1 MSPTSP
7 RGSPPD
13 VGVLLPAAGKGER
26 AGDGAPKQFRCI
38 AGVPMLLR
46 AIRPFA
52 SHPRVR
58 EIVVALPEAH
68 ASAPPEWLAAV
79 VGHRLRVVAGGAT
92 RAASVRNALQAL
104 DPDCTV
110 VLVHDAARPFVSA
123 AEIDAVIAAAE
134 QGTGALAAV
143 PVSDTLKRSDDGCHV
158 AATPSRAGLYRALT
172 PQGFPRAL
180 LAAAYEA
187 AGDLAE
193 VTDDAALV
201 EAAGGRVVLVPGRTT
216 NIKVTTPD
224 DFVLAEAL
232 ARP

>member
-7 RGSPPD
+7 HGSPPD

-26 AGDGAPKQFRCI
+26 AGDGAPKQFRRI

-58 EIVVALPEAH
+58 QVVVALPAKD
-68 ASAPPEWLAAV
+68 ASAPPDWLAAV
-79 VGHRLRVVAGGAT
+79 VGDRLRVVAGGAT
-92 RAASVRNALQAL
+92 RAASVRRALDAL
-104 DPDCTV
+104 DPACAL

-134 QGTGALAAV
+134 QGTGALVAV
-143 PVSDTLKRSDDGCHV
+143 PVSDTLKRSDDGRHV
-158 AATPSRAGLYRALT
+158 LATPSRAGLYRALT
-172 PQGFPRAL
+172 PQGFPRAM
-180 LAAAYEA
+180 LAAAYA
-187 AGDLAE
+187 TAGDAPDA
-193 VTDDAALV
+193 TDDAGVV
-201 EAAGGRVVLVPGRTT
+201 EAAGGKIVLVPGRTT

-224 DFVLAEAL
+224 DFALAEAL

>member
-26 AGDGAPKQFRCI
+26 AGDGAPKQFRRI

-58 EIVVALPEAH
+58 EIVVALPEEH

-79 VGHRLRVVAGGAT
+79 MGDRLRVVAGGAT
-92 RAASVRNALQAL
+92 RAASVRRALEAL
-104 DPDCTV
+104 DPACV
-110 VLVHDAARPFVSA
+110 LVLVHDAARPFVSA
-123 AEIDAVIAAAE
+123 VEIDAVIAAAE
-134 QGTGALAAV
+134 QGTGALVAV
-143 PVSDTLKRSDDGCHV
+143 PVSDTLKRSEDGRHV
-158 AATPSRAGLYRALT
+158 AATASRTGLYRALT
-172 PQGFPRAL
+172 PQGFPRGMLAEAY
-180 LAAAYEA
+180 AAAGETLDA
-187 AGDLAE
+187 
-193 VTDDAALV
+193 TDDAGLV
-201 EAAGGRVVLVPGRTT
+201 EAVGGRVVLVPGRTT

>member
-7 RGSPPD
+7 HGSRPD
-13 VGVLLPAAGKGER
+13 VGVLLPAAGRGER
-26 AGDGAPKQFRCI
+26 AGDGAPKQFRRI

-58 EIVVALPEAH
+58 QVVVALPAKD
-68 ASAPPEWLAAV
+68 ASAPPDWLAAV
-79 VGHRLRVVAGGAT
+79 VGDRLRVVAGGAT
-92 RAASVRNALQAL
+92 RAASVRRALDAL
-104 DPDCTV
+104 DPACV
-110 VLVHDAARPFVSA
+110 LVLVHDAARPFVSA

-134 QGTGALAAV
+134 QGTGPRRGARERY
-143 PVSDTLKRSDDGCHV
+143 LKRARRRHV
-158 AATPSRAGLYRALT
+158 LATPSRAGLYRALT
-172 PQGFPRAL
+172 PQGFPRAM
-180 LAAAYEA
+180 LAAAYA
-187 AGDLAE
+187 TAGDALDA
-193 VTDDAALV
+193 TDDAGLV
-201 EAAGGRVVLVPGRTT
+201 EAAGGKIVLVPGRTT

>member
-1 MSPTSP
+1 
-7 RGSPPD
+7 

-26 AGDGAPKQFRCI
+26 AGGDGPKQFRAI
-38 AGVPMLLR
+38 AGVPLLLR

-58 EIVVALPEAH
+58 EIVVALPAAEA
-68 ASAPPEWLAAV
+68 ADPPDWLASV
-79 VGHRLRVVAGGAT
+79 LGERLRIVAGGAT
-92 RAASVRNALQAL
+92 RADSVRRALAAL
-104 DPDCTV
+104 DAACTI

-123 AEIDAVIAAAE
+123 AEIDGVIAAAE
-134 QGTGALAAV
+134 QGAGALAAV
-143 PVSDTLKRSDDGCHV
+143 PVSDTLKHSRDGRAV
-158 AATPSRAGLYRALT
+158 DGTTPRAGLYRALT
-172 PQGFPRAL
+172 PQGFPRGL

-187 AGDLAE
+187 AGAAIDA
-193 VTDDAALV
+193 TDDAALV